1 MQLKPKGRYKQ
12 KEEGPE
18 QKMRLRHW
26 NVRKMYE
33 TGKPS
38 QITSEMREFNF
49 IFLGVNEIRWT
60 GYGKII

>member
-1 MQLKPKGRYKQ
+1 
-12 KEEGPE
+12 
-18 QKMRLRHW
+18 MRLRHW
-26 NVRKMYE
+26 NVKKMYE

-38 QITSEMREFNF
+38 QITSEMRQFNL